1 MYIVLTFDWIQP
13 TYVLAPVGHAMYQM
27 LVIQAFRPD
36 NLQAALMRYIGH
48 VMGENFTH
56 HAEQELDMATIVDN
70 EVRLIFN

>member
-1 MYIVLTFDWIQP
+1 
-13 TYVLAPVGHAMYQM
+13 MYQM

-56 HAEQELDMATIVDN
+56 HAEQELDMATIVEN
-70 EVRLIFN
+70 EVRLIFD